1 MADKKVS
8 WAAWGWLTLLLLMLF
23 IPILG
28 VAIDQASVLG
38 SFLFPVMVGTILG
51 ASTLL
56 AALYVKN
63 FPWWWSIALA
73 VWALMLVLFH
83 RQLGLLL
90 TGGVLGCVLA
100 VFRAPLLQ
108 AGQRVVRWYF
118 HRRKSET
125 SDGN

>member
-8 WAAWGWLTLLLLMLF
+8 WAAWGWLTLLVLMLV

-28 VAIDQASVLG
+28 VAIDQASALG
-38 SFLFPVMVGTILG
+38 TFLFPVMVGTMLG
-51 ASTLL
+51 ASTFL
-56 AALYVKN
+56 AALYIKN

-90 TGGVLGCVLA
+90 TGGVLGCILIL
-100 VFRAPLLQ
+100 FRAPLLQ
-108 AGQRVVRWYF
+108 LGQRIFRWYRS
-118 HRRKSET
+118 RRKSET
-125 SDGN
+125 TE

>member
-8 WAAWGWLTLLLLMLF
+8 WAAWGWLTLLVLMLV

-38 SFLFPVMVGTILG
+38 SLLFPLMVGTMLG

-56 AALYVKN
+56 AALYVKD
-63 FPWWWSIALA
+63 FPWWWSIALV
-73 VWALMLVLFH
+73 VWTLMLVLFH

-90 TGGVLGCVLA
+90 TGGVLGCILV
-100 VFRAPLLQ
+100 VFRSPLIQ
-108 AGQRVVRWYF
+108 AGQRIVRWYVN
-118 HRRKSET
+118 RRKSET
-125 SDGN
+125 SD

>member
-8 WAAWGWLTLLLLMLF
+8 WAAWGWLTLLALMLV

-38 SFLFPVMVGTILG
+38 SLLIPVIAGTVLG

-56 AALYVKN
+56 AALTIKN

-73 VWALMLVLFH
+73 LWALMLVLFH

-90 TGGVLGCVLA
+90 TGGVLGCILV

-108 AGQRVVRWYF
+108 ASQRIVRWYLN
-118 HRRKSET
+118 RRKSET
-125 SDGN
+125 PD

>member
-8 WAAWGWLTLLLLMLF
+8 WAAWGWLTLLVLMLV

-28 VAIDQASVLG
+28 VAIDQASILG
-38 SFLFPVMVGTILG
+38 SLLFPILIGTMLG

-56 AALYVKN
+56 AALYIKN

-90 TGGVLGCVLA
+90 TGGVLGCILA
-100 VFRAPLLQ
+100 VFRAALLQ
-108 AGQRVVRWYF
+108 LGQRIFHWYRS
-118 HRRKSET
+118 RRKSET
-125 SDGN
+125 SD